1 MKVKVKCEKCNKVF
15 KGKATDLKNAK
26 TLKRLYRENGFTCCS
41 CMYVKNENF
50 DIE

>member
-26 TLKRLYRENGFTCCS
+26 TLKKIIQGKWIYLL
-41 CMYVKNENF
+41 
-50 DIE
+50 